1 MPRKPKKE
9 RDLLWGD
16 GTIRRRTNARGVDV
30 WQARWWEE
38 GPGEDLV
45 RRAKTFPTELAAVE
59 HLRKIRI
66 DRLAG
71 RYEPESRVTVEQ
83 LIAEYMARPAR
94 NWKPNTRVTYEV
106 YRDRQIIPH
115 LGNRRATELTT
126 HQVQQWVDRLSRQG
140 LSPSAIANAHSLL
153 ANALKE
159 ATSLGILD
167 RNAAAN
173 VKVPAR
179 AMTEWPTWTRAEIR
193 RLFDTIADDPF
204 RSAMYHLMVMTGI
217 RPGELRGLRWRDVLV
232 QDGVTILIIER
243 SATRDENGQQIIG
256 TSTKT
261 GVARAVVLPD
271 PAVVQL
277 NRWRKA
283 QLERRLSH
291 PAWSDHDTIFD
302 RGDGVFLSNET
313 LQSLHRKT
321 INESGVTK
329 IRLHDIRHTYA
340 TLEGSYGTNPKIV
353 SIRMGHSTP
362 DQTLR
367 RYTHVSVDMQKA
379 TAEAFARRLLEDPDT
394 TTSVTDEPDSEQIDA
409 QLGTGN
415 A

>member
-9 RDLLWGD
+9 RDLMWGD
-16 GTIRRRTNARGVDV
+16 GTIRRRTNDRGVEV

-38 GPGEDLV
+38 GPGVDLV
-45 RRAKTFPTELAAVE
+45 RRAKTFRTELAAIE
-59 HLRKIRI
+59 HLRRIRI
-66 DRLAG
+66 DRQAG
-71 RYEPESRVTVEQ
+71 RYEPESRLTVEQ

-94 NWKPNTRVTYEV
+94 NWKPNTRKTYEIF
-106 YRDRQIIPH
+106 RDRLILPH
-115 LGNRRATELTT
+115 VGKRKVAELTA
-126 HQVQQWVDRLSRQG
+126 HQLQQWVDRLSRQG

-153 ANALKE
+153 SNALKE
-159 ATSLGILD
+159 ATRLGVLD
-167 RNAAAN
+167 RNVAAN

-179 AMTEWPTWTRAEIR
+179 TITEWPTWTRAEIR
-193 RLFDTIADDPF
+193 RLFDAVAEDPF

-217 RPGELRGLRWRDVLV
+217 RPGELRGLRWRDVLI
-232 QDGVTILIIER
+232 QDGTTLVLVER
-243 SATRDENGQQIIG
+243 TATRDEHGQQVIG

-261 GVARAVVLPD
+261 GVDRAIVLPD
-271 PAVVQL
+271 PAAVQL

-283 QLERRLSH
+283 QIERRLSH
-291 PAWSDHDTIFD
+291 PEWIDQDMVFD
-302 RGDGVFLSNET
+302 RGDGAFLSNQT

-321 INESGVTK
+321 INVAGVTK

-394 TTSVTDEPDSEQIDA
+394 TTSALDEPETRLA
-409 QLGTGN
+409 GETP
-415 A
+415 